1 MRISDWS
8 SDVCSSDLDATHV
21 HSPAGGQGMN
31 ACMQDAF
38 NLGWKLALMI
48 QKRSPHNVL
57 ESYATERRPIA
68 EQVTAG
74 ADRMHQILFNASI
87 PVADRFKLTQDP
99 NWHDEAIMRIS
110 ALSHNYRG
118 VDRKS
123 TRLNSSHSCAS
134 RMTSHN

>member
-1 MRISDWS
+1 
-8 SDVCSSDLDATHV
+8 
-21 HSPAGGQGMN
+21 
-31 ACMQDAF
+31 
-38 NLGWKLALMI
+38 MI
-48 QKRSPHNVL
+48 QKLSPHNVL

-118 VDRKS
+118 VDGVVADLDLAEGVPLQGDRAPTDRK
-123 TRLNSSHSCAS
+123 NVV
-134 RMTSHN
+134 

>member
-1 MRISDWS
+1 MDLSSTWEIRKIVGETYMLGRILL
-8 SDVCSSDLDATHV
+8 CGDATHV

-68 EQVTAG
+68 DQVTAG

-87 PVADRFKLTQDP
+87 PVADRFKLTHDP
-99 NWHDEAIMRIS
+99 NLHADAIMRIS
-110 ALSHNYRG
+110 TLSHN
-118 VDRKS
+118 
-123 TRLNSSHSCAS
+123 
-134 RMTSHN
+134 